1 MEPGPGHPHQLT
13 VPHMLKGSTMTNFLT
28 LDALLADVEREYA
41 PLEIELPGGKT
52 VRLQQLIAIQPKERR
67 LAVYAALDQLQK
79 LNDSGKGLAGTE
91 DTAAAILELLPL
103 VADNE
108 ALGLQ
113 LVELIGDNLAAVMK
127 VFGAWMDGTQAPE
140 ADSSPS

>member
-1 MEPGPGHPHQLT
+1 MP
-13 VPHMLKGSTMTNFLT
+13 NFLT

-41 PLEIELPGGKT
+41 PLEIELPGGKV
-52 VRLQQLIAIQPKERR
+52 VRLQQLVTIQPKERR
-67 LAVYAALDQLQK
+67 LKVYEALDELQK
-79 LNDSGKGLAGTE
+79 LNDSEKGLAGTE
-91 DTAAAILELLPL
+91 DTVAAILELLPL
-103 VADNE
+103 VADSE
-108 ALGLQ
+108 EQGLR